1 MTLHSVG
8 QGVANREQLST
19 QDAVPASREEPSVDL
34 RRLLG
39 AYYTPDALA
48 DVLAEWALAPRSG
61 PVLDPSFGGCAF
73 LNAATKVLASKGV
86 SEPSQLVFGV
96 DVDPSCLKYVRAS
109 ENLVEENCIIR
120 DFLTLSPKDLH
131 GAPFQAV
138 IGNPPYVRHHW
149 FNGTTRKA
157 GRAAI
162 DAAGFELSERA
173 SAWAYFL
180 LHTLSF
186 IAKHGRLAMLVPEAI
201 QQADYA
207 ASVREALTAR
217 FERVCLVHI
226 RDRLFEGTDEAVVA
240 IAASGY
246 GNPGTLHI
254 EAVEQ
259 AQDLG
264 AVLNASKGRR
274 PSSPLITVKG
284 RPVDSKVVQLLG
296 ELEERTSVKKISDIA
311 TVQIGLV
318 TGANSH
324 FIRDVEDLK
333 QLDIPRRA
341 RLRVVSRTQWLSGLN
356 FTKHDLQKL
365 VDKGERALLVL
376 PTPKQEDAPGIQRW
390 IAEGIEAGV
399 HERFKCAIRTPW
411 FRIPLSPSPDAF
423 ATCTRLGAPLL
434 VLNRAGCRCTNAL
447 HAVYWP
453 EIEIPP
459 EIVAVG
465 FLTSAVSV
473 WAELHG
479 RRYGG
484 GVLKMEPG
492 TWNRVP
498 VPLVQGTED
507 AFDKLDELIRCGR
520 EVEARTLADDM
531 VLGEGLGLSKEDIQC
546 LQRAHTQLMAQRR
559 PSRNGSDRG

>member
-39 AYYTPDALA
+39 SYYTPDALA
-48 DVLAEWALAPRSG
+48 EVLAEWALAPMSG

-86 SEPSQLVFGV
+86 SEPGQLVFGI
-96 DVDPSCLKYVRAS
+96 DVDPSCLEYVSAS
-109 ENLVEENCIIR
+109 ENLVEENCIVR

-162 DAAGFELSERA
+162 DAAGVELSGRA

-180 LHTLSF
+180 VHTLSF

-240 IAASGY
+240 VAASGY
-246 GNPGTLHI
+246 GNPGTLHV
-254 EAVEQ
+254 EAVERS
-259 AQDLG
+259 QDL
-264 AVLNASKGRR
+264 ATVLNAAKGRR
-274 PSSPLITVKG
+274 SSSRLITVKG
-284 RPVDSKVVQLLG
+284 RPVDSKVAQLLG
-296 ELEERTSVKKISDIA
+296 ELEDHTLGQEDLRYRNCADWFGHGCQQPLYPRCRRSEAARYSS
-311 TVQIGLV
+311 QGPV
-318 TGANSH
+318 TG
-324 FIRDVEDLK
+324 
-333 QLDIPRRA
+333 
-341 RLRVVSRTQWLSGLN
+341 VSRTRWLLGLD
-356 FTKHDLQKL
+356 FTEHDLQKL
-365 VDKGERALLVL
+365 VDTGERALLVL
-376 PTPKQEDAPGIQRW
+376 PTPKQEDTPGIQRW

-411 FRIPLSPSPDAF
+411 FRTPLSPAPDAF
-423 ATCTRLGAPLL
+423 ATCTRQGAPLL
-434 VLNRAGCRCTNAL
+434 VLNQTGCRSTNAL
-447 HAVYWP
+447 HAVYWRG
-453 EIEIPP
+453 IEIPP

-484 GVLKMEPG
+484 GVLKMEPS

-498 VPLVQGTED
+498 VPLVQGTEG
-507 AFDKLDELIRCGR
+507 AFDELNELIRCRR
-520 EVEARTLADDM
+520 EVEARTLADDL
-531 VLGEGLGLSKEDIQC
+531 VLRDQLGLSKKDIQC
-546 LQRAHTQLMAQRR
+546 LQQAHTQLMAQRR
-559 PSRNGSDRG
+559 PSRHGSDRG